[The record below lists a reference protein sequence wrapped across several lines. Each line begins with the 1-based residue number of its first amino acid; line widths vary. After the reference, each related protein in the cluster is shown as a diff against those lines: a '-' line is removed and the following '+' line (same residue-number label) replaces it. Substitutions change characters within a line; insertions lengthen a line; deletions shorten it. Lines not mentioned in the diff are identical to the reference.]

1 MSEPPRQKPRPA
13 RPAFPTP
20 GDTPHGTVTPPA
32 LSPTPDVPTVPPPA
46 GGTEPELSEAR
57 VSGRGGSWRVSVL
70 GRSGRASARSA
81 PLLLLGFSLEDAGGG
96 ASAPTLEASV
106 AGRALEDL
114 SDDLLQ
120 SALVRAVARPPDTRR
135 RPFFEDADHGGRS

>member
-1 MSEPPRQKPRPA
+1 MSEPPRQKPLPA

-20 GDTPHGTVTPPA
+20 GDMPQGTVTPPA
-32 LSPTPDVPTVPPPA
+32 VSPPPDA
-46 GGTEPELSEAR
+46 HTMPAPGGGTGPEVSEAR

-81 PLLLLGFSLEDAGGG
+81 PLLLLGFSPEGTG
-96 ASAPTLEASV
+96 ASALTLEATV
-106 AGRALEDL
+106 AGRALDEL
-114 SDDLLQ
+114 SDDVLR
-120 SALVRAVARPPDTRR
+120 SALVRAVAPPTDTRR